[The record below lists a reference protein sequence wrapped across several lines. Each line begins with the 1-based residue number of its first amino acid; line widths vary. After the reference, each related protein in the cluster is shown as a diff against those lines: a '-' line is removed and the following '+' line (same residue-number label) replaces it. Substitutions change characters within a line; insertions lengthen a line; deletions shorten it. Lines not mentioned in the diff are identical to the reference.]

1 MLDQSA
7 PVRVPQLRCP
17 FPSAVHPAAARLE
30 ESAVAWMRRFGFIR
44 DAAEEEAARAAQFGR
59 LAALTYPH
67 ASTEGAQ
74 LACDWMIWLFLQDDE
89 YMERA
94 AEAGRPMDYARHTLR
109 CLRVLHD
116 PDAPPGEDPYILA
129 LHELCARTRRQIGPE
144 HFQRFVAGLHEY
156 FTGAGA
162 EVIYLCNREIP
173 SLEEYIA
180 LRESSIALR
189 SVMFVLLESGMN
201 CPLPGDRW
209 GSTEI
214 QSLALSASRVNSWI
228 NDILSGLRELHW
240 PGAINLITVLA
251 QHHGCAPTEAIEMAV
266 AYHDRELGAFLDMA
280 EQLRR
285 TSDDPQVAR
294 YLDGLAAW
302 TRGNQDWSLTCGRYH
317 VDNPDLGVTGPQHF
331 GE

>member
-1 MLDQSA
+1 MLDQSV
-7 PVRVPQLRCP
+7 PVRVPRLRCP
-17 FPSAVHPAAARLE
+17 APPAVHPAVARLE
-30 ESAVAWMRRFGFIR
+30 ESAIAWMRRFGFIR
-44 DAAEEEAARAAQFGR
+44 DSREEEAARRAQFGR

-67 ASTEGAQ
+67 ASVEGAQ

-94 AEAGRPMDYARHTLR
+94 AVAGRPMDYARHTLR

-116 PDAPPGEDPYILA
+116 PDAPPGDDPYIRA
-129 LHELCARTRRQIGPE
+129 LHELCARTGAQVGPE
-144 HFQRFVAGLHEY
+144 HYQRFLSGLHEY

-162 EVIYLCNREIP
+162 EVLYLCHREIP

-189 SVMFVLLESGMN
+189 SVMFVLLESGTG
-201 CPLPGDRW
+201 CPLPGSRW
-209 GSTEI
+209 GTAEI
-214 QSLALSASRVNSWI
+214 QAVALAASRVNSWI

-251 QHHGCAPTEAIEMAV
+251 RHHGCTPVEAIGKAV
-266 AYHDRELGAFLDMA
+266 EYHDRELDAFLVLS
-280 EQLRR
+280 ERLRR
-285 TSDDPQVAR
+285 TSADPHLAR

-302 TRGNQDWSLTCGRYH
+302 TRGNRDWSLTCGRYH